1 MIRSRVRQTLLTLSV
16 SGYVAAQRQV
26 GRSSLTP
33 TFVQQWA
40 DQHRFA
46 TSMLKRSRL
55 SPEVKQALILLRE
68 ITYPMAMQARSAIP
82 YYYPYTCVNVLDWYM
97 GNCGKEPEKLTRK
110 SVLGIVA
117 LLLDLARFE
126 MQSLIGCES
135 VQLLHFEP
143 ELAVQRIRML
153 KGVYD
158 ATAPLRERIPDC
170 ISQLTPVPRRY
181 DNLIDYASDSDRIG
195 GLVNLSCLP
204 QTQFHDEVLFLR
216 SIHISELCFY
226 GLRVATIQAKD
237 AIHRGAFDNA
247 RARFEEAI
255 AFAEVLRNIFQ
266 VVRTMPL
273 QHFLDFRSSA
283 ANASAVQSANY
294 QLLEIQLFGLSDH
307 KLALFERIPH
317 LRSLRRY
324 YHPGFVS
331 LRDELASLPATRHT
345 AELESMLEAARQ
357 LDSKLLTWRG
367 LHVSFAKFYLSDI
380 PIGTG
385 GTSGAAYL
393 KTFLRN
399 TLFGQ
404 TTIEPELAEELAES
418 GDNPSDVNFAGI
430 DLHIAPP
437 RELIG
442 PDKVINSEPVD

>member
-1 MIRSRVRQTLLTLSV
+1 MIRSRVRQKLSTLSV
-16 SGYVAAQRQV
+16 SEYVAAQRRV

-33 TFVQQWA
+33 AFVQQWA
-40 DQHRFA
+40 DQHKFA

-55 SPEVKQALILLRE
+55 SPEVKQAMILLRE
-68 ITYPMAMQARSAIP
+68 ITYPIAMQARSAIP

-97 GNCGKEPEKLTRK
+97 EDCGKDPAKLTRK

-117 LLLDLARFE
+117 LLLDLAKFE
-126 MQSLIGCES
+126 MHSLIGCES
-135 VQLLHFEP
+135 AQPLHFEP

-153 KGVYD
+153 KEVYD
-158 ATAPLRERIPDC
+158 ATAPLREPIPGY
-170 ISQLTPVPRRY
+170 ISQLTTAPRHY
-181 DNLIDYASDSDRIG
+181 ENLIDYTSDSDRIG
-195 GLVNLSCLP
+195 GLVQLSCIP

-226 GLRVATIQAKD
+226 GLRVATIRAKEE
-237 AIHRGAFDNA
+237 ILRGAFDNA
-247 RARFEEAI
+247 RTRFEEAI
-255 AFAEVLRNIFQ
+255 AFAEILRHIFQ

-317 LRSLRRY
+317 LRNLRRY
-324 YHPGFVS
+324 YHPGFIS
-331 LRDELASLPATRHT
+331 LRDVLAPLPATRNT
-345 AELESMLEAARQ
+345 DELESMLEAARR

-404 TTIEPELAEELAES
+404 TTIDPELAQELAES
-418 GDNPSDVNFAGI
+418 GDHPDANFAGI

-442 PDKVINSEPVD
+442 LDTVIDPEAAD